1 MLYNVSA
8 VRRRRR
14 EEEKKER
21 EEEDDEEKEEEAG
34 RARTCET
41 TKTCFSVGESDV
53 LDSTYYFK
61 QRETRRRRRRRR
73 SRGTS
78 WPRTCYCI
86 WRRLQKR

>member
-1 MLYNVSA
+1 M
-8 VRRRRR
+8 RRRRR

-41 TKTCFSVGESDV
+41 TKTYFSISESDV
-53 LDSTYYFK
+53 LDSSYYLR
-61 QRETRRRRRRRR
+61 QRETRRRRMRRRR
-73 SRGTS
+73 SRRTRR
-78 WPRTCYCI
+78 PRTCYCI